1 MSKTIFINTIISA
14 TKEAV
19 AVGHMAW
26 GKKSASKEELAYP
39 NDFMASNFQILQP
52 FVHIQ

>member
-26 GKKSASKEELAYP
+26 GKKSATKENWKCEYHHRY
-39 NDFMASNFQILQP
+39 
-52 FVHIQ
+52 V